1 MTREEYYNRGKKYDM
16 KARKRLN
23 NIWNSMKRR
32 CYNETDISYKN
43 YGAKGICVCDEWMFF
58 DNFYEWSMNNGYKEE
73 LSIDR
78 INGNKNYSPDNC
90 RWATQYEQSNNRRN
104 NHLLTYNGKTQT
116 IRQWSDETGIEWY
129 TINNRLMRGWSIER
143 TLTEEPKRKKVG

>member
-23 NIWNSMKRR
+23 HIWNSMKRR
-32 CYNETDISYKN
+32 CYNETDINYKN
-43 YGAKGICVCDEWMFF
+43 YGAKGICICDEWMVF

-143 TLTEEPKRKKVG
+143 TLTEEPKRKRVG